1 MVITIKVDII
11 GGGLSGLSSAITI
24 KRIDKKID
32 VIVYEKHDK
41 IGFNRDGRRCGEGY
55 SLGEEWKSWKPI
67 GDSIYNKI
75 YNIKTVAKGKTYT
88 LKLKPDMGFMLNRQ
102 AFISQLGEEA
112 KKLGVKIKTNNKIK
126 TINELNA
133 DYIIDASGCPSVVKK
148 ELGLKKG
155 ITGLTYQQTLE
166 NCNKFTEHSMKIV
179 LTHDCGYYWIFPRN
193 PKKKEVNFGFGMI
206 GKKPDNLKQ
215 RLEKIKKEENI
226 TGKIN
231 HQTGGLIP
239 AGIQR
244 PLLYDNILFVGDSG
258 VGSFPLTGE
267 GIYRALYSGEL
278 AGRCIANG
286 YPKNYPKEIN
296 KNFLK
301 WDIIGKTFIK
311 INKTLEHIGE
321 DTVFLLWHLYLDWWY
336 SFH

>member
-1 MVITIKVDII
+1 MNKIEIDII

-24 KRIDKKID
+24 KRIDNKIN

-55 SLGEEWKSWKPI
+55 SLGEEWKYWRPV
-67 GDSIYNKI
+67 GDSIYNNI
-75 YNIKTVAKGKTYT
+75 YSIKTVVKGKVYN
-88 LKLKPDMGFMLNRQ
+88 LKIKPGKGFMLNRQ
-102 AFISQLGEEA
+102 AFISQLGDKA
-112 KKLGVKIKTNNKIK
+112 KKLGVNIKTNNKIK
-126 TINELNA
+126 TINDLDG
-133 DYIIDASGCPSVVKK
+133 DYIIDASGCPSIVKK

-155 ITGLTYQQTLE
+155 IIGLTYQQTLE
-166 NCNKFTEHSMKIV
+166 NCNKFTENAMKVVI
-179 LTHDCGYYWIFPRN
+179 TSDCGYYWLFPRN

-226 TGKIN
+226 TGNIN

-244 PLLYDNILFVGDSG
+244 PLIHDNVLFVGDAG

-278 AGRCIANG
+278 AGRCIAND
-286 YPKNYPKEIN
+286 YPKKYPTEIN

-311 INKTLEHIGE
+311 INKTLEHISE
-321 DTVFLLWHLYLDWWY
+321 DAVFLLWHLYLDWWY